1 MKKINSILSM
11 VLIALVVGF
20 ASCSKQTPVTDFCS
34 QIDKFTKEINDA
46 KDLQQ
51 LQNISTNELQ
61 ANTDKI
67 LEENADYVLTDA
79 DKAALKKSMTNLF
92 KASIS
97 KQAELIG
104 YPMDEKQ
111 IEDMAKSI
119 EPTIDAA
126 TTFGEINNQPNNQSS
141 AQFEEEEE
149 IVEDIVPDSIA
160 K

>member
-11 VLIALVVGF
+11 VLLALVIGF
-20 ASCSKQTPVTDFCS
+20 ASCSKQTPVTEFCS

-51 LQNISTNELQ
+51 LQNISTSEYQ
-61 ANTDKI
+61 ANADKI

-79 DKAALKKSMTNLF
+79 DKAALKKSMINLI

-97 KQAELIG
+97 KQAEFFG
-104 YPMDEKQ
+104 YPVDEKQ
-111 IEDMAKSI
+111 VDDMAKSI

-126 TTFGEINNQPNNQSS
+126 TTFGDIDKQPNGQGG
-141 AQFEEEEE
+141 AQFEEVEE
-149 IVEDIVPDSIA
+149 IVEEITPDSIA
-160 K
+160 E